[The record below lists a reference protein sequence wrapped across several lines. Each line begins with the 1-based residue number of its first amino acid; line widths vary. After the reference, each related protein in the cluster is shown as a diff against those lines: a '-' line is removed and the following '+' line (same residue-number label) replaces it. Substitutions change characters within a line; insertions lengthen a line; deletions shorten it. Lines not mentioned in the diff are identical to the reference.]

1 MRSDDFSLAPPPA
14 QAGAMF
20 VGATQYSGLW
30 SIIALGPGWLGM
42 VREMRRMKGYVWHK
56 VYWRAPFTLGTIAFF
71 TDRDELLKFARGT
84 AHARLMCWLT
94 DEGAK
99 RATAGWIRIYTA
111 DAHGYTNG
119 VWRAE
124 DGELGHIESFA
135 PLSTETAR
143 GLDPRPVRHL
153 GGKRLK
159 EKDRGGKR

>member
-1 MRSDDFSLAPPPA
+1 MRSDDFSLAPAPA

-20 VGATQYSGLW
+20 VGATRYSGPRAIL
-30 SIIALGPGWLGM
+30 ALGPGWLRM
-42 VREMRRMKGYVWHK
+42 VREMKRMKGYVWHK

-71 TDRDELLKFARGT
+71 TDRDELLKFARSN

-94 DEGAK
+94 DEGTG

-124 DGELGHIESFA
+124 DGALGHVDTFA
-135 PLSTETAR
+135 PLSTETER
-143 GLDPRPVRHL
+143 GLPARPVKHL
-153 GGKRLK
+153 WKPS
-159 EKDRGGKR
+159 

>member
-153 GGKRLK
+153 GGKRIK